1 MNSWIKRIKF
11 YGIGFGIGLLFVFFF
26 FENRGCSWM
35 PSNRVKNAILDRLI
49 VVSEKTEILM
59 NQKGVDANDILLAL
73 NSGDID
79 FIKSRKDIYPK
90 CYVIST
96 GKMNFVFTLPYESFI
111 SEVFF
116 GDKTENVC
124 NSKNGYGDIIHFPND
139 DNLLYIDSNE
149 YINCQKELIG
159 LKNSNYIFDLI
170 KSSGK
175 IDFSQT
181 NFDQTPKPEHHISF
195 RKDEKEIGC
204 TIIWYKNKLN
214 IITFDSVLKADCD
227 SLLLN

>member
-90 CYVIST
+90 
-96 GKMNFVFTLPYESFI
+96 
-111 SEVFF
+111 
-116 GDKTENVC
+116 
-124 NSKNGYGDIIHFPND
+124 
-139 DNLLYIDSNE
+139 
-149 YINCQKELIG
+149 
-159 LKNSNYIFDLI
+159 
-170 KSSGK
+170 
-175 IDFSQT
+175 
-181 NFDQTPKPEHHISF
+181 
-195 RKDEKEIGC
+195 
-204 TIIWYKNKLN
+204 
-214 IITFDSVLKADCD
+214 
-227 SLLLN
+227 